1 MHRGYRI
8 ITALVVVLLTAGC
21 WDDKKPAAAPSSS
34 SVAKPASTG
43 NTPDGPIVAEVAVRE
58 LQQVALKTVPQT
70 AAAKSY
76 LYRRSEIHEGD
87 RTSELEEW
95 FEIQGLIPVKIRENG
110 KDFES
115 RPSLAET
122 AESMRAALARE
133 GPSAERPTPDWL
145 EGLPGDIPGLAN
157 VLEPKAGPRSPAAR
171 AWDLFSRADPLLPGK
186 VRAGLIK
193 LIATVPGLSASQLTT
208 GGHRNY
214 ALSYTDEGAT
224 HVLYFDALTARA
236 AGEGSVLSASSP
248 GPSGGPQP
256 DGTRLWT
263 FQIRASLT

>member
-1 MHRGYRI
+1 
-8 ITALVVVLLTAGC
+8 
-21 WDDKKPAAAPSSS
+21 
-34 SVAKPASTG
+34 
-43 NTPDGPIVAEVAVRE
+43 
-58 LQQVALKTVPQT
+58 
-70 AAAKSY
+70 
-76 LYRRSEIHEGD
+76 
-87 RTSELEEW
+87 
-95 FEIQGLIPVKIRENG
+95 
-110 KDFES
+110 
-115 RPSLAET
+115 
-122 AESMRAALARE
+122 MRAALARE